1 MKIGN
6 IFNYDYNISDFF
18 NKVDKI
24 DDNEMTLIVGWRNAK
39 QLYPEMSILNW
50 KISDKVYWTVE
61 PDEDKIIFEKN
72 MINFKKVCIDNIIN
86 QYNYEYIDLLL
97 NPTPQLNLSQQ
108 SVILLRNNIFYI
120 KNFKNIY
127 GISLELSTHLNLS
140 LKNQLLTQKT
150 EIEDNIQEKFGIEDK
165 FLSCFL

>member
-165 FLSCFL
+165 FLACFL